1 MINKSSSRRPKRQVR
16 NYSKYE
22 ELAERTGGLAVR
34 TTRDRVEE
42 VARMMEVEQYPA
54 VRDISELI
62 CFFVKERWRRDL
74 NSFSFR
80 RAV

>member
-1 MINKSSSRRPKRQVR
+1 MPSHSRMTSNNSHNSSKRRPKRQIR

-42 VARMMEVEQYPA
+42 VARMMEVEQYPQVRQGA
-54 VRDISELI
+54 VDR
-62 CFFVKERWRRDL
+62 
-74 NSFSFR
+74 
-80 RAV
+80 

>member
-1 MINKSSSRRPKRQVR
+1 MLNDNSNNSSKKRPKRQAR

-42 VARMMEVEQYPA
+42 VARMMEVEQYPE
-54 VRDISELI
+54 VRWIN
-62 CFFVKERWRRDL
+62 R
-74 NSFSFR
+74 
-80 RAV
+80 